1 MSQKKFLWDSTGET
15 TCDSVIRNLVQF
27 RRIAP
32 FSMSMQQ
39 LQCLWLVLALLCN
52 SSFGSKTVIIGSG
65 FGGLGCVKTL
75 CESGVKDVVL
85 LDAMDYTQPFR
96 TPSNKP
102 LDIGVKG
109 FWYDYPNIY
118 SLVDNFLNL
127 DQDDIFTKC
136 TNSSFYSINGLEAT
150 APVFGDSLPLPS
162 PLGQIFASAKL
173 FTRLPL
179 IDRASMV
186 GLLYAILDY
195 NRDEKTLEAYDRMNG
210 HDLFVKFGLSKRLVE
225 DFLKPTLLVGLFKP
239 PGITH
244 LFTLAIIALPKF
256 THKRSCPQQ

>member
-1 MSQKKFLWDSTGET
+1 MIMK
-15 TCDSVIRNLVQF
+15 
-27 RRIAP
+27 
-32 FSMSMQQ
+32 Q
-39 LQCLWLVLALLCN
+39 LQCLSLLLVLLC
-52 SSFGSKTVIIGSG
+52 SSAFGSRTVIIGSG

-75 CESGVKDVVL
+75 CESGVRDVVL
-85 LDAMDYTQPFR
+85 LDAMDYTQPLR
-96 TPSNKP
+96 TVSNKP

-118 SLVDNFLNL
+118 SLVDNFLNIN
-127 DQDDIFTKC
+127 QDDIFTKC

-239 PGITH
+239 PGIMRLLTH
-244 LFTLAIIALPKF
+244 SLVLSPNL
-256 THKRSCPQQ
+256 TH